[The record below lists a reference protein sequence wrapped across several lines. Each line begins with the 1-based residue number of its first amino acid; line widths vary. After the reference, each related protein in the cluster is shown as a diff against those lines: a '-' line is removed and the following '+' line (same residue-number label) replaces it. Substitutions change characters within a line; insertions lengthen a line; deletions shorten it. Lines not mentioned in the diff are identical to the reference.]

1 MKLTA
6 RFAALAHTAAALVT
20 TAAPAHATGESTP
33 QHGAGVG
40 VVVDDED
47 GDALK
52 MLLAHHIALLDHY
65 QARARRGKHKSA
77 VSGRA
82 PR

>member
-1 MKLTA
+1 MDRGSEPHHHL
-6 RFAALAHTAAALVT
+6 
-20 TAAPAHATGESTP
+20 P
-33 QHGAGVG
+33 QHIAHVG
-40 VVVDDED
+40 IVVDDED

-65 QARARRGKHKSA
+65 QARARRGKQKSA